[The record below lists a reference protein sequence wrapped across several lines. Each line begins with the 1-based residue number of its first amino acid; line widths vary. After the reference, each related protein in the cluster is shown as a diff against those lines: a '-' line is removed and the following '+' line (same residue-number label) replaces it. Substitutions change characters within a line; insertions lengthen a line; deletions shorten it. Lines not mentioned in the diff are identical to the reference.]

1 MSSDSETQTQI
12 LLADIDV
19 RLFVPTSSLPSA
31 NNGSTE
37 VLATHLE
44 SLYLGGDVAYDSYD
58 VGLSVLDTGSI
69 LIVNREPYSKRK
81 QLRKEQLVNLS
92 AYVKL

>member
-12 LLADIDV
+12 LLADIDA

-31 NNGSTE
+31 NNGSTDA
-37 VLATHLE
+37 LATHLG
-44 SLYLGGDVAYDSYD
+44 SLYLAGQFAYDSYD

-69 LIVNREPYSKRK
+69 PMVNREPYSKRK
-81 QLRKEQLVNLS
+81 QLRKERVANLS
-92 AYVKL
+92 AYVKF